1 MTTRL
6 LLAKPDVK
14 YPVKKQGVWG
24 DVGIPLGLLYLG
36 AYARENND
44 VKVAVKDY
52 RLDHAL
58 GKIRN
63 LEQDIDKC
71 DIVGVGACTVEV
83 PDALNILKKAKEMG
97 KTTIMGG
104 IYPTFNVHDV
114 LNTGYVDYVV
124 RGEGERGLSELL
136 KSLEGK
142 ISLDKVNG
150 ISFKRNGQI
159 IDNPNQALIE
169 NLDELPMPAYDLVP
183 VQDYVK
189 ITSASIYSARGCP
202 MTCKFCTL
210 NDMWR
215 FRHRKRSPENIIK
228 ELEMLKSFGFSAVN
242 FKDETITLD
251 KKRAMILFSEIERA
265 NLGMSYKAK
274 SRIDHIDD
282 KLTKQMVR
290 AGLDTIHTGVES
302 ISQNSLRSMGKEID
316 ADYIKKAFDIV
327 LNNGANINPVYLFSW
342 VGETEADLLRNARF
356 IEEQGKR
363 KGVISYISFITPHPN
378 SRIDNHEGLE
388 ILTDDLSRYNHK
400 QPVAIPKS
408 LGQNGLRLMVGLYHQ
423 IAKNIRMQN
432 CNPRIEPAY
441 LKEIL
446 NRQEDSLKGG
456 LLVA

>member
-1 MTTRL
+1 MTTNI

-14 YPVKKQGVWG
+14 YPVKKQGLWG

-44 VKVAVKDY
+44 IEIAVKDY

-63 LEQDIDKC
+63 LEQDMNKY
-71 DIVGVGACTVEV
+71 DIIGVGACTAEV
-83 PDALNILKKAKEMG
+83 PDALNILKEAKEMG

-104 IYPTFNVHDV
+104 IYSTFNVHHV
-114 LNTGYVDYVV
+114 LNTGYVDYIV

-189 ITSASIYSARGCP
+189 LTSASIYSARGCP

-228 ELEMLKSFGFSAVN
+228 ELEMLKSFGFDRVN
-242 FKDETITLD
+242 FKDESITLD
-251 KKRAMILFSEIERA
+251 KRRAIELFNEIEKA
-265 NLGMSYKAK
+265 NLGLSYKAK
-274 SRIDHIDD
+274 SRVEHIDD
-282 KLTKQMVR
+282 RLTKQMVG

-302 ISQNSLRSMGKEID
+302 VSQNSLKSMGKEVD
-316 ADYIKKAFDIV
+316 VDYIRKAFDIV

-342 VGETEADLLRNARF
+342 AGETEADLLRNARF

-378 SRIDNHEGLE
+378 SRISNHEGLE

-400 QPVAIPKS
+400 QPVAVPKS
-408 LGQNGLRLMVGLYHQ
+408 LGRDGLRLMVNQYHK
-423 IAKNIRMQN
+423 IAENIGMQKY
-432 CNPRIEPAY
+432 NPRIEPAY

-446 NRQEDSLKGG
+446 NKQENSLKGG